1 MENQNVICIDSAEAL
16 QKLREAPNGHFRLT
30 ADIDLKGEDWAP
42 VDFNGI
48 LEGNGKRIS
57 HFRITRA
64 TEAGCQG
71 FFGCLETA
79 AQISDLTITYLTVV
93 PAENACCIGAL
104 AGVNRGKLSGCTV
117 GEDAPYQPTVRGNR
131 NALTGFCDESEIYAS
146 RNEKACVGAIAG
158 INTGLITDARSY
170 LRLLGSH
177 QGLCGRNSG
186 QAQGL
191 YRDVSHR
198 SDLLPQRA
206 IAMREKI
213 VAHMR
218 AMGDFR
224 WIPQKD
230 MCFTSAYSS
239 TQKVYERDSLH
250 YGLPYTQKYGSLERA
265 QYCLQVDRKVAD
277 WLPAFSDAAP
287 EAQGCEVTP
296 WDVYLGNDCSGAV
309 YWSWQRAC
317 PSVSFGF
324 TGDMVPTEENQKEYG
339 VLPIGGYEAD
349 TLMTADIIAKNG
361 TERIAECLAMMRM
374 GDAII
379 QRDDK
384 NGHTR
389 LAARD
394 PMVMRREDGTIDPD
408 ESYLPTHEHGVGK
421 GSSGRNSTWQ
431 LDCRYTFR
439 ELLINYLPI
448 TNKELLEGKDAPVE
462 LRAEGICGPC
472 EGRVHAN
479 YRIISTMVSMTH
491 EVTGQTWESVQFTA
505 LDRNRHKATVRDD
518 GFARSTIRTAELSWH
533 GEDLSELPAGE
544 YRYTVSVLLG
554 TGTTHFVCSG
564 NCVR

>member
-1 MENQNVICIDSAEAL
+1 MICIDSAEGL
-16 QKLREAPNGHFRLT
+16 QKLRQAPDGHFRLT
-30 ADIDLKGEDWAP
+30 ADIDLKGEEWVP
-42 VDFNGI
+42 VDFNGT
-48 LEGNGKRIS
+48 LEGNGKKIS
-57 HFRITRA
+57 HFRIARA
-64 TEAGCQG
+64 TEAGFQG
-71 FFGCLETA
+71 FFGCLDTA
-79 AQISDLTITYLTVV
+79 AQVSDLTLTHLTVV
-93 PAENACCIGAL
+93 PAENACCVGAF
-104 AGVNRGKLSGCTV
+104 AGVNRGRLTGCTV
-117 GEDAPYQPTVRGNR
+117 GADAPYQPTVRGNR
-131 NALTGFCDESEIYAS
+131 NALTGFCDESDIYKS
-146 RNEKACVGAIAG
+146 HNPDACVGAIAG
-158 INTGLITDARSY
+158 INTGVITDALSY

-177 QGLCGRNSG
+177 QGLCGKNSG
-186 QAQGL
+186 RVQGL

-230 MCFTSAYSS
+230 MCFTSAYSD
-239 TQKVYERDSLH
+239 TRKVYEQDSLH

-265 QYCLQVDRKVAD
+265 QYCLSTDQKVAD
-277 WLPAFSDAAP
+277 WLPSFSDAAP
-287 EAQGCEVTP
+287 EAQGCRQTP

-317 PSVSFGF
+317 ASVSFGF

-339 VLPIGGYEAD
+339 VLPLGGYQAD
-349 TLMTADIIAKNG
+349 TLFTDDIIAQNG
-361 TERIAECLAMMRM
+361 PERIAECLALLRM

-379 QRDDK
+379 QRDHK

-394 PMVMRREDGTIDPD
+394 PMVMRREDGTIDPE

-439 ELLINYLPI
+439 ELLVNYLPI
-448 TNKELLEGKDAPVE
+448 TNKELLEGRDAPVE
-462 LRAEGICGPC
+462 LQTDEIRGPWEGQ
-472 EGRVHAN
+472 VSSN
-479 YRIISTMVSMTH
+479 YRIISTTVSMTH
-491 EVTGQTWESVQFTA
+491 QATGKTWESVQFTA

-533 GEDLSELPAGE
+533 KEDFSQLPAGE
-544 YRYTVSVLLG
+544 YSYTVSVLLG
-554 TGTTHFVCSG
+554 TGTTHIVFRG
-564 NCVR
+564 NYVR